1 MSYNSE
7 TIQKKYDG
15 SILIPLTVEAEI
27 LAKRKVI
34 EDMTI
39 INRGADLELIHQ
51 AYKEIK
57 NALGQHVSKLD
68 SSCSGCVIRY
78 KKTLVNWF
86 GMHDKQGH
94 ERIDLSK
101 VATTPLVPI
110 DPMANDFQ
118 TMTKEFYKVATDQ
131 EKATINDG
139 KKPTKAQLNEY
150 FETKA

>member
-39 INRGADLELIHQ
+39 INRGADLELIYQ

-57 NALGQHVSKLD
+57 NALGQNVSKLD

-86 GMHDKQGH
+86 SMHDKQGY

-101 VATTPLVPI
+101 VATTPLVPL
-110 DPMANDFQ
+110 DPIANDFQ

>member
-7 TIQKKYDG
+7 LLQKKYDG
-15 SILIPLTVEAEI
+15 STLIPLTIEAEI
-27 LAKRKVI
+27 LAKRQVI
-34 EDMTI
+34 EDMNV
-39 INRGADLELIHQ
+39 INRGSDLELIHQ

-78 KKTLVNWF
+78 KKALVNWF
-86 GMHDKQGH
+86 GMFDKQGH
-94 ERIDLSK
+94 ERIDLSG
-101 VATTPLVPI
+101 VATTPLVPLEPI
-110 DPMANDFQ
+110 ANDFQ
-118 TMTKEFYKVATDQ
+118 SMTKAFYKVATDE
-131 EKATINDG
+131 EKKTINNG